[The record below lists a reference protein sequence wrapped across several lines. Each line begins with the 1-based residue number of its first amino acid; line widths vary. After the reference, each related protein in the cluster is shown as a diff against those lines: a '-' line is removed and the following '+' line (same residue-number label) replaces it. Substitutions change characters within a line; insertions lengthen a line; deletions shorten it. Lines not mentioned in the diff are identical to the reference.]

1 LYLLQKVSDFYLICL
16 EKARTLDDLPN
27 DDVKKSKDEKTEAL
41 TEELMFYLVMECRN
55 SLFPQR
61 VNPEKLKLVTEEE
74 IKDFE
79 KRKADEAS
87 FVESDAKSPEEP
99 EDDFPQSKMAIKT
112 DSDTVKYYM
121 HVLFEK
127 INGRVDDF
135 IANLSSP
142 LQRNP
147 LEILM
152 HLQNTQYELESFEQ
166 MPYQQSVLPVDIYL
180 DIERGRKRSEEERL
194 NSEKRSG
201 RQEYEK
207 QK

>member
-1 LYLLQKVSDFYLICL
+1 VIYFICL

-27 DDVKKSKDEKTEAL
+27 DAIKKSKDENTEAL

-61 VNPEKLKLVTEEE
+61 VNPDKLKLVTEGE

-87 FVESDAKSPEEP
+87 FVESDSKSPEEL

-121 HVLFEK
+121 NVLFEK

-194 NSEKRSG
+194 NSEKQSG
-201 RQEYEK
+201 RKEYER